1 MFWLKGKV
9 NGGSHFVTFF
19 SVRWENKNQ
28 RMPLVDAN
36 NTKLSLRHY
45 FPASSG
51 LNVLNGIVYYKSQ
64 VAATHRL
71 SRIFIDIH

>member
-1 MFWLKGKV
+1 
-9 NGGSHFVTFF
+9 
-19 SVRWENKNQ
+19 
-28 RMPLVDAN
+28 MPLVDAN